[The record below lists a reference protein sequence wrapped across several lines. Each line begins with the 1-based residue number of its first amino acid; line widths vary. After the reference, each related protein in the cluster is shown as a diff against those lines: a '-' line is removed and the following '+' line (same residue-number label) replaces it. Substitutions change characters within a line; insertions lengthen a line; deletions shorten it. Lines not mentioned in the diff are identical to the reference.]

1 MESAFLNL
9 TLVQLAP
16 IFIPGIVFIIS
27 LCGLLFSNNITQ
39 NLYLFLKNILKYKLE
54 YIISHNINELKYTYE
69 AMPLTCRSFSIR
81 KTTKNLEMY
90 LLNQEQV
97 TPPTP
102 KLKCRIA
109 CKHFDRGHKCLF
121 LWGSPSWGIPWF
133 PRRRSSTKYGFQKE
147 ATPVR
152 AKSLN
157 LHIWSDQFLLSPCYF
172 F

>member
-9 TLVQLAP
+9 TPVQLAP
-16 IFIPGIVFIIS
+16 IFIVFIIS

-54 YIISHNINELKYTYE
+54 YIISHHTNELKYTYE

-81 KTTKNLEMY
+81 KTKNLEMY

-109 CKHFDRGHKCLF
+109 CKHFDRGHECLS
-121 LWGSPSWGIPWF
+121 LRGSPSWGIPWF
-133 PRRRSSTKYGFQKE
+133 PKRRSSTKYGFQKE

-157 LHIWSDQFLLSPCYF
+157 LFHIWSDQFLLSPCYF